1 MLEVLGIKNAEKLV
15 PLPEDQKPTDPV
27 TENMNIL
34 QGKPVKAFLYQDHEA
49 HIQTHMAAMQ
59 DPMIMQLVGQNPQA
73 QSMMAAAQAHIA
85 EHVAFAYRTKMEQQ
99 LGIQLPDPEQENA
112 EGLPREIEKQLSM
125 IMPNAAQAVLQE
137 SQQRAAQMQAEQRAQ
152 DPIIQMQQQE
162 MQIKMQRVQLE
173 AQKMQ
178 VEAAAKAD
186 QVRLQE
192 QKMQIE
198 AAERADKIRLE
209 ELKIQ
214 IDAADKADKIRVN
227 ERKILGQ
234 EELGEQRLQVDAL
247 RAGTNSRAQD
257 AAIRQRDVEISL
269 QKMRDLKAQHDANEL
284 GESGQ

>member
-1 MLEVLGIKNAEKLV
+1 
-15 PLPEDQKPTDPV
+15 
-27 TENMNIL
+27 MNIL

-73 QSMMAAAQAHIA
+73 QAMMAAAQAHIA

-99 LGIQLPDPEQENA
+99 LGIQLPDPEEENA
-112 EGLPREIEKQLSM
+112 EGLPREVEKQLSM

-137 SQQRAAQMQAEQRAQ
+137 SQQRAAQMQAQQNAQ
-152 DPIIQMQQQE
+152 DPVIQLQQQE
-162 MQIKMQRVQLE
+162 MQIKMQRLQLE
-173 AQKMQ
+173 AQKIQ
-178 VEAAAKAD
+178 VDAAARAD

-192 QKMQIE
+192 QKMQID

-209 ELKIQ
+209 EVKIQ

-227 ERKILGQ
+227 ERKIFGQ
-234 EELGEQRLQVDAL
+234 EELAEQRLQVDAM

-269 QKMRDLKAQHDANEL
+269 QKMRELKAQHDANEI